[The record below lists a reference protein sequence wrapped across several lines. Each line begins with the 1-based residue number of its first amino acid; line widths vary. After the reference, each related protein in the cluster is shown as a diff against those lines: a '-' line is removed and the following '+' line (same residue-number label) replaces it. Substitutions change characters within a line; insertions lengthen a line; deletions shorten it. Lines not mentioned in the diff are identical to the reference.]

1 MRSRAL
7 LIAAA
12 AAAAVFSGCGR
23 TVTRTDPGTVTDL
36 SGWWNDT
43 DARMVADSM
52 VAMCIS
58 GNWLRIG
65 DRGDAARIPP
75 SIVVGNVLNRT
86 TEHISTDV
94 IMNEIERAFIE
105 SGRIQVIA
113 TRGER
118 GEIRD
123 ERRDQ
128 ERFASEA
135 TAAEFGR
142 EVGAQYVMMGTLD
155 SIIDEAGDTR
165 AVYYTVSLELID
177 VETAVKVWMG
187 NLEIKK
193 IIEW

>member
-1 MRSRAL
+1 MKTLLFAVIAAL
-7 LIAAA
+7 LL
-12 AAAAVFSGCGR
+12 VTGCGR
-23 TVTRTDPGTVTDL
+23 TVTRTDPETVTDL

-52 VAMCIS
+52 VSICLS
-58 GNWLRIG
+58 GSWLR
-65 DRGDAARIPP
+65 DPRVTTRDDTP
-75 SIVVGNVLNRT
+75 SIVVGNVLNRS

-94 IMNEIERAFIE
+94 FMNEIERAFIE

-113 TRGER
+113 TRAER
-118 GEIRD
+118 GDIRD

-128 ERFASEA
+128 ERFATLE

-142 EVGAQYVMMGTLD
+142 EIGAQYVMMGTLD
-155 SIIDEAGDTR
+155 SIIDQVDDTR

>member
-1 MRSRAL
+1 MKTLVLAALAAL
-7 LIAAA
+7 L
-12 AAAAVFSGCGR
+12 VVTGCGR
-23 TVTRTDPGTVTDL
+23 TVTRTDPDTVTDL

-52 VAMCIS
+52 VSICLS
-58 GNWLRIG
+58 GSWLR
-65 DRGDAARIPP
+65 DPRVTSREDTP
-75 SIVVGNVLNRT
+75 SIVVGNVLNRS

-94 IMNEIERAFIE
+94 FMNEIERAFIE

-113 TRGER
+113 TRAER

-128 ERFASEA
+128 ERFATLE

-142 EVGAQYVMMGTLD
+142 EIGAQYVMMGTLD
-155 SIIDEAGDTR
+155 SIVDQVDDTR
-165 AVYYTVSLELID
+165 AVYYTVSLELVD

>member
-1 MRSRAL
+1 MRYVAFCLSAAIA
-7 LIAAA
+7 IAAC
-12 AAAAVFSGCGR
+12 GCGR

-52 VAMCIS
+52 VAMCMT
-58 GNWLRIG
+58 GNWMRDVDTG
-65 DRGDAARIPP
+65 VRGETP
-75 SIVVGNVLNRT
+75 SVVVGSVVNRT

-94 IMNEIERAFIE
+94 FMNDIESAFIE
-105 SGRIQVIA
+105 SGRVRVVA
-113 TRGER
+113 TRAER
-118 GEIRD
+118 GEVRD

-128 ERFASEA
+128 ERFASPE

-142 EVGAQYVMMGTLD
+142 ELGADFVMMGSLD

-165 AVYYTVSLELID
+165 AVYYQVSLELID
-177 VETAVKVWMG
+177 VETVEKVWMG
-187 NLEIKK
+187 NMEIKK

>member
-1 MRSRAL
+1 MKAAFFAL
-7 LIAAA
+7 SALVLLSAA
-12 AAAAVFSGCGR
+12 CGR

-52 VAMCIS
+52 VTICL
-58 GNWLRIG
+58 GGRWLTDLTPETRG
-65 DRGDAARIPP
+65 DRPVIA
-75 SIVVGNVLNRT
+75 VGTVLNRT

-94 IMNEIERAFIE
+94 FMNEIERAFIE
-105 SGRIQVIA
+105 SGSIDIIA
-113 TRGER
+113 SRDER

-128 ERFASEA
+128 QRFASPE

-142 EVGAQYVMMGTLD
+142 ELGADYVMTGTLD
-155 SIIDEAGDTR
+155 SIIDEYGDTR

-177 VETAVKVWMG
+177 VETIQKVWMG

-193 IIEW
+193 IVEW

>member
-7 LIAAA
+7 LIAAI
-12 AAAAVFSGCGR
+12 AAAAVLSGCGR

-52 VAMCIS
+52 VGMCIS
-58 GNWLRIG
+58 GSWLRVG
-65 DRGDAARIPP
+65 ERGDAARVPP
-75 SIVVGNVLNRT
+75 SVVVGTVLNRT

-94 IMNEIERAFIE
+94 FMNEIERAFIE

-113 TRGER
+113 TRAER

-155 SIIDEAGDTR
+155 SIVDDAGDTR

>member
-1 MRSRAL
+1 MKAAILAL
-7 LIAAA
+7 SALVLLSAA
-12 AAAAVFSGCGR
+12 CGR
-23 TVTRTDPGTVTDL
+23 TVTRTDPDTVTDL

-52 VAMCIS
+52 VAICLD
-58 GNWLRIG
+58 GRWLTDLTPETRG
-65 DRGDAARIPP
+65 DRPVIA
-75 SIVVGNVLNRT
+75 VGTVLNRT

-94 IMNEIERAFIE
+94 FMNEIERAFIE
-105 SGRIQVIA
+105 SGSIDIIA
-113 TRGER
+113 SRDER

-128 ERFASEA
+128 QRFASAE

-142 EVGAQYVMMGTLD
+142 ELGADYVMTGTLD
-155 SIIDEAGDTR
+155 SIIDEYGDTR

-177 VETAVKVWMG
+177 VETIQKVWMG

-193 IIEW
+193 IVEW

>member
-12 AAAAVFSGCGR
+12 AAAVVLSGCGR

-52 VAMCIS
+52 VRMCIA
-58 GNWLRIG
+58 GNWLRVG

-75 SIVVGNVLNRT
+75 SVVVGNVLNRT

-94 IMNEIERAFIE
+94 FMNEIERAFIE

-113 TRGER
+113 TRAER